1 MKKTLSIN
9 LGGTVFNIDE
19 DAYQLLD
26 KYLNNLRIHFRK
38 EEGTDEIMDDF
49 ESRIS
54 ELFSERI
61 RLGYQVITI
70 QQVEEVIARMGKP
83 EEIFEEE
90 SESGAQAKEPETD
103 NTEKKQRKRFMRDP
117 DNKILG
123 GVAGG
128 LAAYMGW
135 DVTAMRIAM
144 LLLLFFY
151 GIMVPL
157 YLVFWLITPL
167 AKTATEKLEM
177 RGESVTV
184 ENIGKTVTDGFEK
197 VGNQLNQMASS
208 ESSRSF
214 LQKTADLFVQVV
226 GYILKFALILF
237 GIVFFPV
244 LAILLVVM
252 VISVIALLVGGAGF
266 LYHLN
271 PFGINLVYGA
281 STAWIII
288 GCISMI
294 FLIGIPVF
302 YTGHMLSNSFFKTK
316 PLSKSVKWTL
326 LVLWVLSIFLAGAYF
341 YQTGLNASDLNPW
354 TKSSYVISV
363 S

>member
-1 MKKTLSIN
+1 M
-9 LGGTVFNIDE
+9 
-19 DAYQLLD
+19 
-26 KYLNNLRIHFRK
+26 
-38 EEGTDEIMDDF
+38 
-49 ESRIS
+49 
-54 ELFSERI
+54 
-61 RLGYQVITI
+61 
-70 QQVEEVIARMGKP
+70 
-83 EEIFEEE
+83 
-90 SESGAQAKEPETD
+90 
-103 NTEKKQRKRFMRDP
+103 
-117 DNKILG
+117 
-123 GVAGG
+123 
-128 LAAYMGW
+128 
-135 DVTAMRIAM
+135 
-144 LLLLFFY
+144 
-151 GIMVPL
+151 
-157 YLVFWLITPL
+157 
-167 AKTATEKLEM
+167 
-177 RGESVTV
+177 
-184 ENIGKTVTDGFEK
+184 
-197 VGNQLNQMASS
+197 
-208 ESSRSF
+208 
-214 LQKTADLFVQVV
+214 QVV